1 MATPVLA
8 LNIARPAGAAQADK
22 ASVVARM
29 SSGRLHALNRLTGP
43 IVVMVYPLCLS
54 AWLPPWPSVAPPCGV
69 GCLFTV
75 M

>member
-8 LNIARPAGAAQADK
+8 LNIAKPAGAAQADK

-29 SSGRLHALNRLTGP
+29 ASGRMGALNRLTRP
-43 IVVMVYPLCLS
+43 MAVMVFPLCLS
-54 AWLPPWPSVAPPCGV
+54 ARLPTWPSVAPPRGV